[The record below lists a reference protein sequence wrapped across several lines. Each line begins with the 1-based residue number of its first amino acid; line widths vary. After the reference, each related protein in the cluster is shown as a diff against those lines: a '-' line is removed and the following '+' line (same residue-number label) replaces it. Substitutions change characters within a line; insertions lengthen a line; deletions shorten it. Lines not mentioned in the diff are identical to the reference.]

1 MRAVR
6 AVLAVLL
13 YAAAAVGGLAAG
25 YLATAPGSLAER
37 VRARQEQQIYEER
50 LAEEFSEM
58 EAAAAFLE
66 REEQR
71 SAARVSRPASA
82 DL

>member
-1 MRAVR
+1 
-6 AVLAVLL
+6 
-13 YAAAAVGGLAAG
+13 
-25 YLATAPGSLAER
+25 
-37 VRARQEQQIYEER
+37 
-50 LAEEFSEM
+50 M
-58 EAAAAFLE
+58 EAAASFLE

>member
-13 YAAAAVGGLAAG
+13 YAAAAFGGLAVG
-25 YLATAPGSLAER
+25 YYATAPGSLGER
-37 VRARQEQQIYEER
+37 VRAREEQRVYEQR
-50 LAEEFSEM
+50 LAEEFAEM
-58 EAAAAFLE
+58 EAAATFLE